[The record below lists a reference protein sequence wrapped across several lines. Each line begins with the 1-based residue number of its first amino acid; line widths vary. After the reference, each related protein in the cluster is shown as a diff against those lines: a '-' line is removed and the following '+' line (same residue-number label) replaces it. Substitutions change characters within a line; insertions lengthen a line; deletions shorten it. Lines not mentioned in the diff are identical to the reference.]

1 MNTSSTLR
9 NAAVAVSL
17 LVAASAASATAINAS
32 PFNLTNTTSVGFGQQ
47 MVEPGAGF
55 AFEYIFNVPTPIGGM
70 YSNINWSPASTMATA
85 TFFQSDAAGNQ
96 GANPTLGTFIATTG
110 TNLFLS
116 YTGIMSGYY
125 TVALKGTAGP
135 GTTTLISG
143 QASAIPAPAVL
154 GLVGIGLLALGLGRK
169 AVKANA

>member
-1 MNTSSTLR
+1 MNTSVSTLR

-17 LVAASAASATAINAS
+17 LFAASAASATAINAS

-47 MVEPGAGF
+47 TVAPGAGF
-55 AFEYIFNVPTPIGGM
+55 GFEYIFNVPTAVGGL
-70 YSNINWSPASTMATA
+70 YSNINWSPASTTATA
-85 TFFQSDAAGNQ
+85 TLFQSDAAGNL
-96 GANPTLGTFIATTG
+96 GANLGTFTATSG
-110 TNLFLS
+110 TNLVLS

-135 GTTTLISG
+135 GTTTLVSG
-143 QASAIPAPAVL
+143 QASVIPAPAAL

-169 AVKANA
+169 AVKAKA

>member
-1 MNTSSTLR
+1 MNASSSLR

-32 PFNLTNTTSVGFGQQ
+32 PFNLTDTTSVGFGQQ
-47 MVEPGAGF
+47 SVNPSASF
-55 AFEYIFNVPTPIGGM
+55 AYEYIFNVPTAIGGV
-70 YSNINWSPASTMATA
+70 YSNINWSPASTTATA
-85 TFFQSDAAGNQ
+85 TLFKSDSAGNQ
-96 GANPTLGTFIATTG
+96 GVNPTLGTFTATSG
-110 TNLFLS
+110 TNLVLS

-125 TVALKGTAGP
+125 TVSLKGTAGP

-143 QASAIPAPAVL
+143 QASAIPAPAAL

-169 AVKANA
+169 AVKAKA